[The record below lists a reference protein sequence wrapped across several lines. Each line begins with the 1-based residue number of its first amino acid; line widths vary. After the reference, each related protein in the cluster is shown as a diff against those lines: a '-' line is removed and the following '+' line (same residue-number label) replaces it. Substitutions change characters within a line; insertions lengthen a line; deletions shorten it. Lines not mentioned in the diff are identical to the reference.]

1 MLVYHPIMMGLA
13 KDLHDAFG
21 LPVVLG
27 ALDDRLGS
35 AGASLGLVS
44 ATAAASAVAALAFLE
59 PLEAEEEE
67 QEGDA

>member
-1 MLVYHPIMMGLA
+1 MQA
-13 KDLHDAFG
+13 AFSTRAQPF
-21 LPVVLG
+21 LLG

-59 PLEAEEEE
+59 PLEEEEEE
-67 QEGDA
+67 QGDA